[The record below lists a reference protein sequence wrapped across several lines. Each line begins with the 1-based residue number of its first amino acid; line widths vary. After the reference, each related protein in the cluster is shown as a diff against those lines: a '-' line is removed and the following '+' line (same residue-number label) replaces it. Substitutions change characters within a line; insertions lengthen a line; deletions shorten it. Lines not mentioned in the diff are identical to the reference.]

1 MNAVIAA
8 MANKL
13 LLYKKKYVSSSPSP
27 KRRERPVGKTI
38 IRYLYNTFITIYYTP
53 RDDPAETISTTRASV
68 LYANIRFVKPI
79 LRYERVS
86 ASEKL
91 QLFFTCEA
99 RQ

>member
-27 KRRERPVGKTI
+27 KRREPPVGKTI
-38 IRYLYNTFITIYYTP
+38 IRYIYNTFITYYTP
-53 RDDPAETISTTRASV
+53 RDDPVETISTTRASV
-68 LYANIRFVKPI
+68 YCANIRFVKRI

-91 QLFFTCEA
+91 QLSFTCEA
-99 RQ
+99 RE